1 MPHNFPWGVYIN
13 PVDVININAVDT
25 ESTET
30 DSPTTVSALIDAFGG
45 TGAFAHIFA
54 KRQSTAGEMKRS
66 GAIKP
71 KYWPSIIAA
80 ARERGPDFDWVT
92 SEALMLMHA
101 PRMESAQ

>member
-1 MPHNFPWGVYIN
+1 M
-13 PVDVININAVDT
+13 
-25 ESTET
+25 ET
-30 DSPTTVSALIDAFGG
+30 DSPTTVSALIDAFGC
-45 TGAFAHIFA
+45 TGAFAHIIA
-54 KRQSTAGEMKRS
+54 KGQSTAGEMKRS

-80 ARERGPDFDWVT
+80 ARERGPHWVT